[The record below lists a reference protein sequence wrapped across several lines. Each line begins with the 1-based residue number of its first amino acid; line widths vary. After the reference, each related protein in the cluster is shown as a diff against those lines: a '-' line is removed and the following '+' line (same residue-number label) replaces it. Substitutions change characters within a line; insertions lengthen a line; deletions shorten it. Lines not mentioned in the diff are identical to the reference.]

1 MLYPEWGPPYTLG
14 PMKIQRREAVQ
25 VVSLAIG
32 TLLSPGLTVPAKA
45 QSALGS
51 GTKSDTAQQ
60 DEALL
65 AEAADVIIPATD
77 TPGAKAAGV
86 EKFITR
92 LLRDCHPKPEQEKF
106 YAGLHRLEEAGL
118 TKFSKPFAQLS
129 SEQKIE
135 LMKACAI
142 QDKPFFQKLKQLTVT
157 AYFTSEIGATQALA
171 YLPIPGRFE
180 GSVPLQPAQK
190 AWAL

>member
-1 MLYPEWGPPYTLG
+1 
-14 PMKIQRREAVQ
+14 MKIQRREAVQ
-25 VVSLAIG
+25 VVTLAVG
-32 TLLSPGLTVPAKA
+32 TLLSPGLALQAKA
-45 QSALGS
+45 QSSS
-51 GTKSDTAQQ
+51 GTGPQPDAARQ

-92 LLRDCHPKPEQEKF
+92 VLRDCHPKPEQEKF

-118 TKFSKPFAQLS
+118 AKFSNPFAQLS
-129 SEQKIE
+129 AEQKIE

-142 QDKPFFQKLKQLTVT
+142 QDKAFFQKLKQLTVT
-157 AYFTSEIGATQALA
+157 AYFSSEVGATQALA

-180 GSVPLQPAQK
+180 GSVPLQPGQK